1 MGVGVE
7 NGPVSL
13 VCSLQASLLSNF
25 RGGPAISFIL
35 QLWALTSVPRY
46 LLENTHGLTLFS
58 WYAYIS
64 AARSFVVLSA
74 TTTPPHPHLPTPTSP
89 LRNSALL
96 FPCHTGVVGTLYPQ
110 CTNTYWSNCPSLFL
124 LWCLGSWMNIR
135 QICWG
140 VGYQTLLKDLLHLI
154 KFHSSLVIYFS
165 LLGPHKRVLH
175 HFTLSSTPWFLQC
188 TLAPKDTTLCVMGK
202 TNFPDCI
209 LTFPQKDL

>member
-1 MGVGVE
+1 MDLWVWFAVFRLHS
-7 NGPVSL
+7 SL
-13 VCSLQASLLSNF
+13 IFMEAQPFHSFFSFGLWPLSQDICWKISMASPWSLDMLTYPLQDPLWFCQPLL
-25 RGGPAISFIL
+25 
-35 QLWALTSVPRY
+35 
-46 LLENTHGLTLFS
+46 
-58 WYAYIS
+58 
-64 AARSFVVLSA
+64 
-74 TTTPPHPHLPTPTSP
+74 HLPTPTAP

-96 FPCHTGVVGTLYPQ
+96 FPCHAEVVGTLYPH

-140 VGYQTLLKDLLHLI
+140 GGYQTLLKDSLHLI

-165 LLGPHKRVLH
+165 LLGPHKWVLH

-202 TNFPDCI
+202 TNFLDCI
-209 LTFPQKDL
+209 LTFP